1 MVLYFIGNNLKIH
14 RLGGHNV
21 EGYEEKLKFLEQL
34 VKDKRFTE
42 LKKYLMNMMPA
53 DIAEFIDEMSPSEAL
68 IVYRLLPKSKA
79 VDVFPLIDMER
90 QKEITSLISE
100 DELKLIIDELYF
112 DDMVDLVGEVPANI
126 VKKILKNSTQKQR
139 TLINQFL
146 KYPEDSAGSLMTIE
160 FIDLHKKMTAHEA
173 MIHIRETGLD
183 KETIYTCYIMAEHR
197 ELQGILSLKNLVLAK
212 EDEMIEN
219 IMTDDYISVNT
230 HDDQEYIAEIFKK
243 YDLLSLPV
251 VDNERRLVGI
261 ITIDDIVDV
270 IEEETTEDFQLMAAI
285 APSDD
290 EYMTMSAFTLAKKRI
305 VWLVVLMFS
314 ATISQ
319 LITDQHSFLTAQ
331 FTVLVGV
338 MPMLMSTGGNAGAQ
352 SSTLVIRGLT
362 LGDIKFNDLFKVIW
376 KEVRVGI
383 IIGITLG
390 FLNFLR
396 IMLFSRNV
404 KLALIVGLTL
414 IGTTT
419 MAALMGGIL
428 PIVAKKVKLDPAIMA
443 SPLITTIT
451 DATTLLIFFTIAAW
465 IFLGL

>member
-1 MVLYFIGNNLKIH
+1 
-14 RLGGHNV
+14 V
-21 EGYEEKLKFLEQL
+21 EGYEEKLEFLEKLLQE
-34 VKDKRFTE
+34 KRFTE
-42 LKKYLMNMMPA
+42 LKEYLVNMMPA
-53 DIAEFIDEMSPSEAL
+53 DIAEFIDTMKPTEAL
-68 IVYRLLPKSKA
+68 IVYRLLSKTEA
-79 VDVFPLIDMER
+79 VEVFPLIDMER

-100 DELKLIIDELYF
+100 EELKAIVDEMFF
-112 DDMVDLVGEVPANI
+112 DDMMDLLGEVPANI
-126 VKKILKNSTQKQR
+126 VKKILKNTTQKQR

-146 KYPEDSAGSLMTIE
+146 KYPEESAGSLMTIE
-160 FIDLHKKMTAHEA
+160 FVDLHKKMNAQEA
-173 MIHIRETGLD
+173 MTRIRKTGLD
-183 KETIYTCYIMAEHR
+183 KETIYTCYVMAEHR
-197 ELQGILSLKNLVLAK
+197 ELEGIVSLKNLVLAQ
-212 EDEMIEN
+212 EDELVEN
-219 IMTDDYISVNT
+219 LMTDEFISVNT

-243 YDLLSLPV
+243 YDLLSVPV

-290 EYMTMSAFTLAKKRI
+290 EYMSMSAFTLAKKRI

-319 LITDQHSFLTAQ
+319 LITDKHSYLTAQ

-362 LGDIKFNDLFKVIW
+362 LGDIKFSDLFKVIW
-376 KEVRVGI
+376 KEIRVGI
-383 IIGITLG
+383 IIGVTLG

-396 IMLFSRNV
+396 IMLFSQDV
-404 KLALIVGLTL
+404 KLAIIVGLTL

-428 PIVAKKVKLDPAIMA
+428 PIVAKKAKLDPAIMA

-465 IFLGL
+465 IFLGI

>member
-1 MVLYFIGNNLKIH
+1 M
-14 RLGGHNV
+14 
-21 EGYEEKLKFLEQL
+21 EGYEEKLEFLEKLLQE
-34 VKDKRFTE
+34 KRFTE
-42 LKKYLMNMMPA
+42 LKEYLVNMMPA
-53 DIAEFIDEMSPSEAL
+53 DIAEFIDTMKPTEAL
-68 IVYRLLPKSKA
+68 IVYRLLSKTEA
-79 VDVFPLIDMER
+79 VEVFPLIDMER

-100 DELKLIIDELYF
+100 EELKAIVDEMFF
-112 DDMVDLVGEVPANI
+112 DDMMDLLGEVPANI
-126 VKKILKNSTQKQR
+126 VKKILKNTTQKQR

-146 KYPEDSAGSLMTIE
+146 KYPEESAGSLMTIE
-160 FIDLHKKMTAHEA
+160 FVDLHKKMNAQEA
-173 MIHIRETGLD
+173 MTRIRKTGLD
-183 KETIYTCYIMAEHR
+183 KETIYTCYVMAEHR
-197 ELQGILSLKNLVLAK
+197 ELEGIVSLKNLVLAQ
-212 EDEMIEN
+212 EDELVEN
-219 IMTDDYISVNT
+219 LMTDEFISVNT

-243 YDLLSLPV
+243 YDLLSVPV

-290 EYMTMSAFTLAKKRI
+290 EYMSMSAFTLAKKRI

-319 LITDQHSFLTAQ
+319 LITDKHSYLTAQ

-362 LGDIKFNDLFKVIW
+362 LGDIKFSDLFKVIW
-376 KEVRVGI
+376 KEIRVGI
-383 IIGITLG
+383 IIGVTLG

-396 IMLFSRNV
+396 IMLFSQDI
-404 KLALIVGLTL
+404 KLAIIVGLTL

-428 PIVAKKVKLDPAIMA
+428 PIVAKKAKLDPAIMA

-465 IFLGL
+465 IFLGI

>member
-1 MVLYFIGNNLKIH
+1 M
-14 RLGGHNV
+14 
-21 EGYEEKLKFLEQL
+21 EGYEEKLEFLEKLLQE
-34 VKDKRFTE
+34 KRFTE
-42 LKKYLMNMMPA
+42 LKEYLVNMMPA
-53 DIAEFIDEMSPSEAL
+53 DIAEFIDTMKPTEAL
-68 IVYRLLPKSKA
+68 IVYRLLSKTEA
-79 VDVFPLIDMER
+79 VEVFPLIDMER

-100 DELKLIIDELYF
+100 EELKAIVDEMFF
-112 DDMVDLVGEVPANI
+112 DDMMDLLGEVPANI
-126 VKKILKNSTQKQR
+126 VKKILKNTTQKQR

-146 KYPEDSAGSLMTIE
+146 KYPEESAGSLMTIE
-160 FIDLHKKMTAHEA
+160 FVDLHKKMNAQEA
-173 MIHIRETGLD
+173 MTRIRKTGLD
-183 KETIYTCYIMAEHR
+183 KETIYTCYVMAEHR
-197 ELQGILSLKNLVLAK
+197 ELEGIVSLKNLVLAQ
-212 EDEMIEN
+212 EDEMVEN
-219 IMTDDYISVNT
+219 LMTDEFISVNT

-243 YDLLSLPV
+243 YDLLSVPV

-290 EYMTMSAFTLAKKRI
+290 EYMSMSAFTLAKKRI

-319 LITDQHSFLTAQ
+319 LITDKHSYLTAQ

-362 LGDIKFNDLFKVIW
+362 LGDIKFSDLFKVIW
-376 KEVRVGI
+376 KEIRVGI
-383 IIGITLG
+383 IIGVTLG

-396 IMLFSRNV
+396 IMLFSQDV
-404 KLALIVGLTL
+404 KLAIIVGLTL

-428 PIVAKKVKLDPAIMA
+428 PIVAKKAKLDPAIMA

-465 IFLGL
+465 IFLGI

>member
-1 MVLYFIGNNLKIH
+1 M
-14 RLGGHNV
+14 
-21 EGYEEKLKFLEQL
+21 EGYEEKLEFLEKLLQE
-34 VKDKRFTE
+34 KRFTE
-42 LKKYLMNMMPA
+42 LKDYLVNMMPA
-53 DIAEFIDEMSPSEAL
+53 DIAEFIDTMKPTEAL
-68 IVYRLLPKSKA
+68 IVYRLLSKTEA
-79 VDVFPLIDMER
+79 VEVFPLIDMER

-100 DELKLIIDELYF
+100 AELKAIVDELYF
-112 DDMVDLVGEVPANI
+112 DDMMDLLGEVPANI
-126 VKKILKNSTQKQR
+126 VKKILKNTTQKQR

-146 KYPEDSAGSLMTIE
+146 KYPEESAGSLMTIE
-160 FIDLHKKMTAHEA
+160 FVDLHKKMNAQEA
-173 MIHIRETGLD
+173 MTRIRKTGLD
-183 KETIYTCYIMAEHR
+183 KETIYTCYVMAEHR
-197 ELQGILSLKNLVLAK
+197 ELEGIVSLKNLVLAQ
-212 EDEMIEN
+212 EDELVEN
-219 IMTDDYISVNT
+219 LMTDEFISVNT

-243 YDLLSLPV
+243 YDLLSVPV

-290 EYMTMSAFTLAKKRI
+290 EYMSMSAFTLAKKRI

-319 LITDQHSFLTAQ
+319 LITDKHSYLTAQ

-362 LGDIKFNDLFKVIW
+362 LGDIKFSDLFKVIW
-376 KEVRVGI
+376 KEIRVGV
-383 IIGITLG
+383 IIGVTLG

-396 IMLFSRNV
+396 IMLFSQDV
-404 KLALIVGLTL
+404 KLAIIVGLTL

-428 PIVAKKVKLDPAIMA
+428 PIVAKKAKLDPAIMA

-465 IFLGL
+465 IFLGI